1 MQNLIRFFI
10 RFHYLFLFLFLQVFA
25 LAIYIQSHYYQRA
38 TFINSANAVTGN
50 MYEAVSNVENYFH
63 LKDENER
70 LIIENARLEGLTE
83 ASLVKMQ
90 DDFVMLNDTLYQ
102 QEYIYSDAQVIN
114 ASIHRKNNYLTI
126 NKGKG
131 NGVFP
136 DQAVIGPLG
145 VVGITKDVSEHF
157 ATVVPIINAKY
168 NLDVHIKR
176 NKQIGTVSWNNQEG
190 LDAYHAHIVDIPI
203 TAEVKIGDT
212 LETSGYSKKYPKGV
226 LVGIVTDVDE
236 LPETSSLK
244 VRLRLFTDYSQVNN
258 VLVVKNLLRD
268 EWEELEEG
276 FED

>member
-25 LAIYIQSHYYQRA
+25 LVIYIQSHYYQRA
-38 TFINSANAVTGN
+38 TFINSANGVTGN
-50 MYEAVSNVENYFH
+50 MYEAVSNVENYFN

-70 LIIENARLEGLTE
+70 LIIENARLEGLTD
-83 ASLVKMQ
+83 ASLLKMQ

-102 QEYIYSDAQVIN
+102 QQYIFSNAQVIN

-126 NKGKG
+126 NKGRG

-176 NKQIGTVSWNNQEG
+176 NNQIGTVSWNNQDG
-190 LDAYHAHIVDIPI
+190 LDAYHAQIVDIPI
-203 TAEVKIGDT
+203 TAEVKVGDT

-226 LVGIVTDVDE
+226 LVGVVSQVNE

-244 VRLRLFTDYSQVNN
+244 VEIELFTDYSQVNN

-268 EWEELEEG
+268 EWKELEEE
-276 FED
+276 FND

>member
-38 TFINSANAVTGN
+38 TFINSANAVSGN

-70 LIIENARLEGLTE
+70 LIIENARLEGLTD
-83 ASLVKMQ
+83 AALLKMQ
-90 DDFVMLNDTLYQ
+90 DDFVMMNDTLYQ
-102 QEYIYSDAQVIN
+102 QQYIYSNARVIN

-131 NGVFP
+131 NGVFS

-168 NLDVHIKR
+168 NLDVHVKR

-190 LDAYHAHIVDIPI
+190 LNANNAQIVDIPI
-203 TAEVKIGDT
+203 TADVQVGDT

-226 LVGIVTDVDE
+226 LVGVVTMVDE

-244 VRLRLFTDYSQVNN
+244 VKLQLFTDYSQVNN
-258 VLVVKNLLRD
+258 VLVVKNLLRE
-268 EWEELEEG
+268 EWEELEAD

>member
-38 TFINSANAVTGN
+38 TFINSANAVSGN
-50 MYEAVSNVENYFH
+50 MYETVSNVENYFQ
-63 LKDENER
+63 LSDENSR
-70 LIIENARLEGLTE
+70 LTEENARLEGLSDV
-83 ASLVKMQ
+83 SLLKMQ
-90 DDFVMLNDTLYQ
+90 DDYILKDDTLYQ
-102 QEYIYSDAQVIN
+102 QQYIFSSAKVIN

-157 ATVVPIINAKY
+157 STVVPIINTKY

-203 TAEVKIGDT
+203 TAKILPGDT

-226 LVGIVTDVDE
+226 RVGVVTEVEE

-244 VRLRLFTDYSQVNN
+244 VTLKLFTDYSQVNN
-258 VLVVKNLLRD
+258 VLVVKNLMRE
-268 EWEELEEG
+268 EWEELEKEFG
-276 FED
+276 E

>member
-25 LAIYIQSHYYQRA
+25 LAIYIQSHYYQKA

-63 LKDENER
+63 LSEENKR
-70 LIIENARLEGLTE
+70 LITDNARLE
-83 ASLVKMQ
+83 SLNKFSVLKMQ
-90 DDFVMLNDTLYQ
+90 DDYVLMNDTLYQ
-102 QEYIYSDAQVIN
+102 QQYIFSNAQVIN

-157 ATVVPIINAKY
+157 ATVVPIINSKY
-168 NLDVHIKR
+168 NLDVQIRR

-190 LDAYHAHIVDIPI
+190 LDAYSAHIIDIPI
-203 TAEVKIGDT
+203 TAEVIVGDT

-226 LVGIVTDVDE
+226 LVGIVKEVSE
-236 LPETSSLK
+236 LPGTSSLK
-244 VRLRLFTDYSQVNN
+244 VVLDLFTNYGQVNN
-258 VLVVKNLLRD
+258 VLVVKNLMRE
-268 EWEELEEG
+268 EWETLENE
-276 FED
+276 FVE